1 VRRSISDFDELDGPA
16 VVYYAAYCVSI
27 KRPFVTNLRDSNRQ
41 SDTAG
46 AKGEGQVSSA
56 TSAVARCCAIALL
69 CLLARVVPAAT
80 LTPELQQA
88 IRASTFEV
96 VMKKPDKDS
105 VSYEKP
111 LPLELLP
118 YIERTDAYRAVGTAF
133 ALGHNTYVTAAHVLL
148 AGVDSQFGMPALRR
162 ADGTVFAIDQIQKFS
177 AYQDFVVFS
186 LQKDPAP
193 AGFIVN
199 QAPKLD
205 DPVLAVGN
213 ALGEGIV
220 IRDGLYTSATAE
232 EQDNRWKWIRF
243 SAAASP
249 GNSGG
254 PLLDI
259 DGQVIGIVI
268 GKSPNENLNYSLP
281 ISQVLAAPD
290 HKARFDQRALIGL
303 PFLHGTQTYAYQDSF
318 ELPLAWPEFARA
330 YQAVIVRHE
339 QNSRA
344 ALLKSYADTLF
355 PKGSGT
361 ESVLYAPEAND
372 YRPRLI
378 AQQDDGRW
386 NAIEPDYNLTD
397 LSGDGS
403 VSTAG
408 AAGGSLLRLVRP
420 DHALDDGFYADSK
433 AFMDLALKGL
443 NLHRT
448 VGPDQVR
455 VTSLGPAL
463 SDTIYVDHYGRKW
476 QQRVWAVPF
485 MDVYL
490 VCLLLPTPDG
500 YSGLIN
506 YAPSNAKVAAEER
519 VRLLADQFDVSFSGT
534 LAQWRAYLA
543 RRALLPTG
551 LEEVKLESMPEW
563 TLRTRRFVSS
573 VPQTLVALSEQSLL
587 NLTFGFFP
595 EGGRV
600 VWDIEDVWWNHD
612 QQQKNALGIWR
623 RLRPPKTAKL
633 ELRSEFD
640 NMRERSSPYDSQY
653 SRDSAS
659 TFVISTIKD
668 VPGKQAGLVAS
679 ELLYGLTL
687 RTDSLPAQM
696 GALATQRLIPTLQVL
711 ESGIG
716 EDIVPAQG
724 QVSSSHPQFDTQVL
738 AMQKMATMS
747 NSSFGR
753 DGRGRL
759 MSDEMNTLIAAARA
773 QLGASGAS
781 EEQVVFDL
789 AQHST
794 VLWNYWRESARLRHQ
809 RELWSSFLVNNRRPP
824 DTPHSELVLSDEQA
838 LVQMFH
844 SGVPSEAWTEKVVR
858 LREALEQERLQSTLQ
873 MVLTEADYHPRVS
886 PCPAAAPAS
895 STTDQ
900 AQIVPPKHGPDEF
913 YPVESRQQEEQGRVI
928 LSVRVSSAGCGSSVA
943 IAMSSGSAPLD
954 DAALRYF
961 ETMEFLPA
969 QVRGVPIGAQKA
981 LAVAFKLR

>member
-1 VRRSISDFDELDGPA
+1 MLLGCLAPA
-16 VVYYAAYCVSI
+16 
-27 KRPFVTNLRDSNRQ
+27 T
-41 SDTAG
+41 
-46 AKGEGQVSSA
+46 
-56 TSAVARCCAIALL
+56 
-69 CLLARVVPAAT
+69 PAAN

-96 VMKKPDKDS
+96 VMKKPDKES

-162 ADGTVFAIDQIQKFS
+162 ADGTVYAIDQIQKFS

-193 AGFIVN
+193 AGFSVN
-199 QAPKLD
+199 QEPKLD

-232 EQDNRWKWIRF
+232 EQENRWKWIRF

-254 PLLDI
+254 PLLDAE
-259 DGQVIGIVI
+259 GQVIGIVI

-281 ISQVLAAPD
+281 ISQVLTAPD

-318 ELPLAWPEFARA
+318 ELPLGWAEFARA
-330 YQAVIVRHE
+330 YQGIIVRHE
-339 QNSRA
+339 QDSRA
-344 ALLKSYADTLF
+344 ALLARYADTLF

-361 ESVLYAPEAND
+361 ESLLYAPEAND

-386 NAIEPDYNLTD
+386 SAIEPDYNLTD
-397 LSGDGS
+397 LPADGS

-408 AAGGSLLRLVRP
+408 AAGAVLLRLVRS
-420 DHALDDGFYADSK
+420 DHASDDVFYSDSK

-455 VTSLGPAL
+455 VTSLGAAL
-463 SDTIYVDHYGRKW
+463 SDTVYVDHYGRKW
-476 QQRVWAVPF
+476 QQRIWAVPF

-500 YSGLIN
+500 YSGLLE
-506 YAPSNAKVAAEER
+506 YAPSSAKAAAEESA
-519 VRLLADQFDVSFSGT
+519 RLLANQFDVSFSGT

-543 RRALLPTG
+543 RRALLPSA
-551 LEEVKLESMPEW
+551 LEDVKLESTPQW

-573 VPQTLVALSEQSLL
+573 VPESLVALSDQSLL
-587 NLTFGFFP
+587 NLTLGFFP
-595 EGGRV
+595 DSGHV
-600 VWDIEDVWWNHD
+600 VWDIEGAWWNHD
-612 QQQKNALGIWR
+612 QQEKNALGVWR
-623 RLRPPKTAKL
+623 RLRPPKSAKL
-633 ELRSEFD
+633 DLRSEFD
-640 NMRERSSPYDSQY
+640 NMRARSSPYDSQY
-653 SRDSAS
+653 SRDTAS

-668 VPGKQAGLVAS
+668 VPGKKLGLIAS

-687 RTDSLPAQM
+687 RTDALPGQM
-696 GALATQRLIPTLQVL
+696 GALAAQRLIPTLQVL
-711 ESGIG
+711 ESGGG
-716 EDIVPAQG
+716 EDLVPAQE
-724 QVSSSHPQFDTQVL
+724 QQAYVHPQFDTQVL
-738 AMQKMATMS
+738 ALQKMASTGDS
-747 NSSFGR
+747 TLGR
-753 DGRGRL
+753 DGRGRQ
-759 MSDEMNTLIAAARA
+759 MSDDINALIATSRA
-773 QLGASGAS
+773 QLLAPGAT
-781 EEQVVFDL
+781 EEQVILDL
-789 AQHST
+789 YQHSL
-794 VLWNYWRESARLRHQ
+794 VLWNYWQASARLRHQ
-809 RELWSSFLVNNRRPP
+809 RVLWSSFLVRNRRAP
-824 DTPHSELVLSDEQA
+824 DTPHSEQVMADEQA
-838 LVQMFH
+838 LAQTVQG
-844 SGVPSEAWTEKVVR
+844 GVPTAEWTEKVLH
-858 LREALEQERLQSTLQ
+858 LRDALEQERMQSGRPML
-873 MVLTEADYHPRVS
+873 LTEADYHPRVS
-886 PCPAAAPAS
+886 PCPSPAPGTS
-895 STTDQ
+895 GSDQ
-900 AQIVPPKHGPDEF
+900 VKIVPPQHGPDEF
-913 YPVESRQQEEQGRVI
+913 YPLASKQQEEQGRVI
-928 LSVRVSSAGCGSSVA
+928 LSVRVSSTGCGSSVA
-943 IAMSSGSAPLD
+943 IAMSSGSEPLD

-961 ETMEFLPA
+961 ETMQFLPA
-969 QVRGVPIGAQKA
+969 QAQGVAVGAQKVF
-981 LAVAFKLR
+981 AVTFKLRPTEPTGS